1 MIQMP
6 LKDNL
11 EINNLFKEKIINEL
25 FGQYNS
31 IKLLIKTGLE
41 DKENINIKNITKIIE
56 KIKIIFDEIKNNPEQ
71 NIKNIVIYIDNLC
84 QERKINIKL
93 NLEDIIKNLKENEL
107 MSEQKNKE
115 IQNYKNVLT
124 IEKSSLNFINE
135 DFKNQNNEFEQLEKI
150 IKENEKNEENNK
162 KNDDEL
168 EDKLIGR
175 KRARERRRRLNNN
188 IEIIEI
194 DEETSEEINKKNE
207 KNETKKK
214 N

>member
-56 KIKIIFDEIKNNPEQ
+56 KLKIIFDEIKNNPEQ

-175 KRARERRRRLNNN
+175 KRARERRRRLNP
-188 IEIIEI
+188 
-194 DEETSEEINKKNE
+194 NKITFIKYRSSYSMFVSSSFI
-207 KNETKKK
+207 
-214 N
+214 

>member
-56 KIKIIFDEIKNNPEQ
+56 KLKIIFDEIKNNPEQ

-135 DFKNQNNEFEQLEKI
+135 DFKNQNNEFEQLEKK
-150 IKENEKNEENNK
+150 IKENEKNKEKNK
-162 KNDDEL
+162 KND
-168 EDKLIGR
+168 
-175 KRARERRRRLNNN
+175 
-188 IEIIEI
+188 
-194 DEETSEEINKKNE
+194 NK
-207 KNETKKK
+207 
-214 N
+214 